1 MLHGT
6 LDFCARIPTPIVGP
20 SNSTLLFWDWWVLMT
35 LVTPLCTSLIQA
47 QPAFPCHSGVTVA
60 RRNRHYLASM
70 QPAKIWFSRV
80 KTVLDSIWQQSEPEF
95 VMRRSGVR
103 FISPAPFL
111 EPAVRKDSGFFNV
124 LRMCP
129 ITHYLTETR
138 RLASPQVQH
147 VHIAR
152 PFRVSSIPLNAVIH
166 ALACQPLYA
175 K

>member
-6 LDFCARIPTPIVGP
+6 RDFCARIPTPIVGP

-103 FISPAPFL
+103 FISPAPMNTRVCCYENSSKPFFFGYDVT
-111 EPAVRKDSGFFNV
+111 ADVRLFTKS
-124 LRMCP
+124 
-129 ITHYLTETR
+129 
-138 RLASPQVQH
+138 SPPFGQKKTQQ
-147 VHIAR
+147 AR
-152 PFRVSSIPLNAVIH
+152 PGVGLLLKGPRWKVASS
-166 ALACQPLYA
+166 
-175 K
+175 

>member
-47 QPAFPCHSGVTVA
+47 EPAFPCHSGVTVA

-103 FISPAPFL
+103 FISPAPMKTRGL
-111 EPAVRKDSGFFNV
+111 TKVRPPFFWPCGPN
-124 LRMCP
+124 M
-129 ITHYLTETR
+129 
-138 RLASPQVQH
+138 VQ
-147 VHIAR
+147 INLGT
-152 PFRVSSIPLNAVIH
+152 FNLID
-166 ALACQPLYA
+166 
-175 K
+175 